1 MEYAEK
7 GDLAAAIRRRRQT
20 LLKYKEYELWA
31 LFKILCS
38 AVKHLHEN
46 SVIHRDI
53 KLENIF
59 VTKDN
64 IVKLGDLGLSK
75 IL

>member
-1 MEYAEK
+1 M
-7 GDLAAAIRRRRQT
+7 
-20 LLKYKEYELWA
+20 

-46 SVIHRDI
+46 KVIHRDI

-59 VTKDN
+59 VMKDN
-64 IVKLGDLGLSK
+64 TVKLGDLGLSK
-75 IL
+75 ILESKADLQLQRVGTPVYFAP